1 MHFSAISDFMKR
13 VLLLFLMFCFMLNNS
28 IAYAAPLPEQAD
40 YLLPQC
46 EEINEAQLRRELN
59 DTIQKFLNDQ
69 PDVDFGKAVNQQW
82 QTLKLDSVID
92 SEIDNAV
99 LMVNNDAG
107 LVNRF
112 QSSWSPNKAEELANE
127 VTQLAFNSLPLKNGL
142 SQLSENMAEDLAD
155 KLEVVAAQ
163 SSSYAMDCLQ
173 KFIGSQYSQT
183 FVDTFRIII
192 KPAPPQGVIPSLK
205 PDTVQ
210 YINKHKFA
218 FAGSAVF
225 VAAITARIRKKVVGT
240 IVNRVFQQ
248 VGERLLGRFATGVIP
263 GIGEFLGVV
272 LIAGDFVQSFEG
284 ALPEI
289 QRNLKKPEIKQDI
302 QTDIAKTIEQEIG
315 SETSQLSREISNELY
330 AVWLDFQKDYRE
342 TLSLAEK
349 LPEFKAILSKKE
361 FDLSRISSLVGVA
374 LNSMGRSQLIE
385 SIKDGSFER
394 VLSLPEISYKILETT
409 HDLSS
414 LVAWTDLAGKYME
427 DVVNLELYKHLSP
440 QDLDRQLL
448 IELLDLKDPL
458 IISKLS
464 LLDIGFIRQLLSL
477 SKQNLVALSKQL
489 SSEDFQR
496 LAGYLGNLTQFEKNH
511 LVKFLINDDRSI
523 IKNANVMAHIVQ
535 SRNIAAAIQFW
546 ESEKSSFSLLLD
558 GTLKVLSGAIS
569 WRLIADKFGIPATLL
584 FIAVPIVVLI
594 GLLATAGIQIYR
606 QLMKIKKAQK
616 LLSESN
622 AD

>member
-1 MHFSAISDFMKR
+1 
-13 VLLLFLMFCFMLNNS
+13 MLNNS

-59 DTIQKFLNDQ
+59 DTIQKFLKDQ
-69 PDVDFGKAVNQQW
+69 PNIDFGKAVNQQW
-82 QTLKLDSVID
+82 QTLRLDSVID

-112 QSSWSPNKAEELANE
+112 KSSWSPKKAEELANE
-127 VTQLAFNSLPLKNGL
+127 VTQLAFNSSSLKNGL

-183 FVDTFRIII
+183 FVSAFGEIIQ
-192 KPAPPQGVIPSLK
+192 PPDIDPPVIPSLK
-205 PDTVQ
+205 PDPVQ
-210 YINKHKFA
+210 YIKNHKFA

-225 VAAITARIRKKVVGT
+225 VAAITAKIRKKVVGT

-248 VGERLLGRFATGVIP
+248 VGERVLGRIGSSIIP
-263 GIGEFLGVV
+263 FVGEIIGGV
-272 LIAGDFVQSFEG
+272 LITSDLIKSFEG

-289 QRNLKKPEIKQDI
+289 QRNLKKPEIKQEI
-302 QTDIAKTIEQEIG
+302 QTEIAKTIEQEIG

-342 TLSLAEK
+342 TLSLAKE

-361 FDLSRISSLVGVA
+361 FDLSDLSRISLLVGIA
-374 LNSMGRSQLIE
+374 LNNMGRSQLIA
-385 SIKDGSFER
+385 SIKDGTFER

-414 LVAWTDLAGKYME
+414 LVAWMDLAGKYIE
-427 DVVNLELYKHLSP
+427 DVVNLELYKQLSP

-458 IISKLS
+458 TISKLS
-464 LLDIGFIRQLLSL
+464 LLDIGSIRQLLSL
-477 SKQNLVALSKQL
+477 SKPNLVGLSKQL

-496 LAGYLGNLTQFEKNH
+496 LASYLGDLTQLEKNQ
-511 LVKFLINDDRSI
+511 LVMFLINDDPSI
-523 IKNANVMAHIVQ
+523 VRNVNVMAHIVQ
-535 SRNIAAAIQFW
+535 SRKITTAIQFW
-546 ESEKSSFSLLLD
+546 ESEKNSFSLLLD
-558 GTLKVLSGAIS
+558 GTSKVLSGAIS
-569 WRLIADKFGIPATLL
+569 WRLIADKFGIPATVL

-594 GLLATAGIQIYR
+594 CLLATAGIWIYR
-606 QLMKIKKAQK
+606 QVIKIKKP
-616 LLSESN
+616 
-622 AD
+622 